1 MKMDLLCYF
10 NEQSVPERLL
20 QAPGDIE
27 VEVLNEVLQLMV
39 QNKGKDFFTSSF
51 KNYKCASLFVDII
64 NPDTKKTIEI
74 LASIIITD
82 GIIDFKTSQGLLN
95 GFKEELL
102 KIEDVYKGFYLKSK
116 KYTDSAKKFG
126 EIQKLFFNFS
136 KSYPEENVIFR
147 EKQDISI
154 FIYGLDQAGK
164 TALINCVKRNVTLKT
179 IPTTNVNI
187 SRIKVK
193 DISVRIY
200 DAPGQLKFRGLWE
213 PYLRMQ
219 QNGLVF
225 VLDIV
230 HRMRYP
236 IAKNLLHE
244 IANYPNLKTLPL
256 LILFNKIDLVKSDI
270 NQLCNEMDVGS
281 VKDRPIK
288 CFLTSAI
295 HNIGIDE
302 SFEWLTQEIS
312 NIISKQK

>member
-1 MKMDLLCYF
+1 MKMEILSYI
-10 NEQSVPERLL
+10 NEQGVPERLL
-20 QAPGDIE
+20 QAPGEIDD
-27 VEVLNEVLQLMV
+27 EVLKNVLEAMV
-39 QNKGKDFFTSSF
+39 QSETQEFFTASF
-51 KNYKCASLFVDII
+51 KNYKSANLFVKIF
-64 NPDTKKTIEI
+64 NPELNKN
-74 LASIIITD
+74 IITLLSIVITE
-82 GIIDFKTSQGLLN
+82 GIIDFKTSEGLLN

-102 KIEDVYKGFYLKSK
+102 KIEAVYKGFYVKSK
-116 KYTDSAKKFG
+116 KYPESAKKFA

-164 TALINCVKRNVTLKT
+164 TALINGVKRNVTLKT

-213 PYLRMQ
+213 PYLKMQ

-244 IANYPNLKTLPL
+244 IANYPNLKKLPF
-256 LILFNKIDLVKSDI
+256 LILFNKIDLVKPDM
-270 NQLCNEMDVGS
+270 NQLCNEMDVNS

-295 HNIGIDE
+295 HNVGIDE